1 MLQIRKVKPVGVSRK
16 RYEDYLHIMEIM
28 DKGMEQRGITYNMIR
43 NRNDDDYKVIRV
55 PYIYDY
61 DL

>member
-55 PYIYDY
+55 PYIYDNN
-61 DL
+61 D